1 MTPNAVTSM
10 YLLIIPLFMLN
21 SLLMCMCFIL
31 GLFFVNDI
39 PTLVLFDSGV
49 KRSFMSL
56 ALTKRFSGAPRE
68 LDCPL
73 YFEITDV

>member
-10 YLLIIPLFMLN
+10 YLLLIPLFMLN

-56 ALTKRFSGAPRE
+56 ALTKRFSGAPGE